1 MPCFSILL
9 KFINLPLDL
18 AKSKKAL
25 EHQQKI
31 KNKKSDVVNFKQFQ
45 REFKVLLLKK
55 KKGSQTKNIHLKV

>member
-1 MPCFSILL
+1 MLCFSVLL

-31 KNKKSDVVNFKQFQ
+31 KKKKKSDVVNFKQFQ
-45 REFKVLLLKK
+45 CEFKVLLLKK
-55 KKGSQTKNIHLKV
+55 KKKKTKGLPN